1 MLMNSLA
8 PSSCCVC
15 HAYMRNK
22 ECVDE
27 EGVSKKPSQSSN
39 LPIEGETRESQQHLG
54 VVARRLAVWPGYPQ
68 QFETKLD
75 FKC

>member
-22 ECVDE
+22 ECVDMKMRI
-27 EGVSKKPSQSSN
+27 VSQLFLRAVCVISACCSAQLSLHLDLGEVTNSSCGP
-39 LPIEGETRESQQHLG
+39 LSSALHVIQ
-54 VVARRLAVWPGYPQ
+54 
-68 QFETKLD
+68 
-75 FKC
+75 